1 MFGRLKYLPY
11 ICPMKL
17 LIKSQTMKKFLVI
30 LCLLPSMFLNAQVI
44 DWNTFNEKS
53 VSTDMFT
60 RLNRYTMT
68 ECGYSLTLYSD
79 NDSTIY
85 NCIQKNNRKMS
96 VDNLSATING
106 IVPDNFIGILGK
118 ISCKDLHNSYLVYQD
133 IVRKCLQNWI
143 ADPSDAFFM
152 KGYGTQAIITTF
164 YNKKTETVYIS
175 VIYIPIKSDPL
186 PIPIED

>member
-44 DWNTFNEKS
+44 DWKTFNEKS

-96 VDNLSATING
+96 VDTLSTTING

-118 ISCKDLHNSYLVYQD
+118 ISCKDLHNSYLAYQD

-143 ADPSDAFFM
+143 ANPSDAFFM
-152 KGYGTQAIITTF
+152 KGCGTQVIITTF

-175 VIYIPIKSDPL
+175 VIYISTKSDPL

>member
-1 MFGRLKYLPY
+1 
-11 ICPMKL
+11 
-17 LIKSQTMKKFLVI
+17 MKKLLVI
-30 LCLLPSMFLNAQVI
+30 LCLLPSMFINAQVV

-85 NCIQKNNRKMS
+85 NCIQKNSRKMS
-96 VDNLSATING
+96 TDDLSGTINS
-106 IVPDNFIGILGK
+106 IVPENFTGILGK
-118 ISCKDLHNSYLVYQD
+118 ISCKDSHNNYLTYQD

-143 ADPSDAFFM
+143 ADPSDRFFM
-152 KGYGTQAIITTF
+152 KGCGTQVIITTF

-175 VIYIPIKSDPL
+175 VIYIATKSDPL
-186 PIPIED
+186 PIPIKG